1 MVEMDETADG
11 SVHAIVAKQFSIYE
25 VIFLMIDLG
34 YFFGRKMRQQKN
46 LPLASRLYL
55 LVPIFK

>member
-1 MVEMDETADG
+1 MDETADG

-34 YFFGRKMRQQKN
+34 YFFDARCDNKKN